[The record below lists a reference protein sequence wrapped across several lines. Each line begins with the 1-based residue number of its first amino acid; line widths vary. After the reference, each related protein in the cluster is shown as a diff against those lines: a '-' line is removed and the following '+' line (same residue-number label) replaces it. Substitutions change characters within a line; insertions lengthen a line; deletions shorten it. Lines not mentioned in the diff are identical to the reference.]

1 MKNKKKIC
9 VAINNRANYAR
20 IRSLLY
26 EIKKNKNFELQILLG
41 ASAILS
47 RFGELNNILKKD
59 GFKKFKKIYSIV
71 EGENLTTMAKSTGLS
86 IIETSTFFEN
96 NRPDAVIVIADR
108 FENLSV
114 AISASYLNIPLI
126 HIQGGE
132 VTGSID
138 EKVRHSITK
147 LSDIHFVAT
156 KRARNFLIKMGEN
169 KQNVFLTGC
178 PSIDIAYK
186 AKSKLSKDFFKK
198 NKGVGDV
205 PKFNEKYIVV
215 MHHPETTKFNETY
228 NQILQTI
235 NAVLKLKDIKVVWLW
250 PNIDAGSDI
259 ISKQLRIL
267 RENKHVNNISFF
279 KNFTPENYIKLI
291 FNSECLVGN
300 SSSGIRESSFLS
312 IPVVNIGSRQ
322 KNRERG
328 FNVIDVEYN
337 KNQIFNAILKQMKN
351 RKIKKS
357 FIYGDG
363 FANKKIITLLNK
375 IFKKKVSVEKQ
386 LNYL

>member
-1 MKNKKKIC
+1 
-9 VAINNRANYAR
+9 
-20 IRSLLY
+20 
-26 EIKKNKNFELQILLG
+26 
-41 ASAILS
+41 
-47 RFGELNNILKKD
+47 
-59 GFKKFKKIYSIV
+59 
-71 EGENLTTMAKSTGLS
+71 MAKSTGLS

-96 NRPDAVIVIADR
+96 YRPDAVIVIADR

-178 PSIDIAYK
+178 PSIDIANK
-186 AKSKLSKDFFKK
+186 AKSKLSNDFFKK

-259 ISKQLRIL
+259 ISKQLRML
-267 RENKHVNNISFF
+267 RENKQVNNISFF

-291 FNSECLVGN
+291 SNSECLVGN

-363 FANKKIITLLNK
+363 FAYKKIITLLNK
-375 IFKKKVSVEKQ
+375 ILKKKVSVEKQ

>member
-1 MKNKKKIC
+1 
-9 VAINNRANYAR
+9 
-20 IRSLLY
+20 
-26 EIKKNKNFELQILLG
+26 
-41 ASAILS
+41 
-47 RFGELNNILKKD
+47 
-59 GFKKFKKIYSIV
+59 
-71 EGENLTTMAKSTGLS
+71 
-86 IIETSTFFEN
+86 
-96 NRPDAVIVIADR
+96 
-108 FENLSV
+108 
-114 AISASYLNIPLI
+114 
-126 HIQGGE
+126 
-132 VTGSID
+132 
-138 EKVRHSITK
+138 
-147 LSDIHFVAT
+147 
-156 KRARNFLIKMGEN
+156 
-169 KQNVFLTGC
+169 
-178 PSIDIAYK
+178 
-186 AKSKLSKDFFKK
+186 
-198 NKGVGDV
+198 
-205 PKFNEKYIVV
+205 

-235 NAVLKLKDIKVVWLW
+235 NAVLKLKNIKVVWLW

-267 RENKHVNNISFF
+267 RENKQVNNISFF

-322 KNRERG
+322 KNRERV

-351 RKIKKS
+351 KKIKKS

-363 FANKKIITLLNK
+363 FANKKMIILLNK
-375 IFKKKVSVEKQ
+375 IFKKSVSVEKQ